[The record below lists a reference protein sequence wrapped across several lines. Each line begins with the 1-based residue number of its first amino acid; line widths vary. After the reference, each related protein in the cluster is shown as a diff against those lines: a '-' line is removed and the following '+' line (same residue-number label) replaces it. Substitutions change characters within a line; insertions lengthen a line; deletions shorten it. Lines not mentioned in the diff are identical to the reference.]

1 MKGKNIMKSWRLWLI
16 GVGLALVVGWVLVVC
31 CKKESSY
38 EELCREYYTKL
49 SKKTSVDWK
58 IEDVVKK
65 KVDEY
70 VTLDE
75 NERRKLYKEMKEKNR
90 RLR

>member
-1 MKGKNIMKSWRLWLI
+1 MIGKNKMKSWRLWLI
-16 GVGLALVVGWVLVVC
+16 GVGLAFVVGWVLVVC
-31 CKKESSY
+31 CKKKPSY
-38 EELCREYYTKL
+38 EELCRKYYTRL
-49 SKKTSVDWK
+49 ANTTSVEWD
-58 IEDVVKK
+58 IECEVKK

-75 NERRKLYKEMKEKNR
+75 NECAKQYKEMEENVR